1 MAERAADRVHDLLIV
16 GAGPVG
22 LALALALKDAGLD
35 IILADSRPRD
45 AVTKD
50 PRDLAL
56 AHGTRLTL
64 QRLGVWDALPCTAIE
79 HIHISH
85 QGGLGRTL
93 IDAADHE
100 LPALGYVASAGALAA
115 ALRKAVDA
123 AGIPVLDETEIT
135 NLAAGENNVIASLT
149 GTGRPAPTLRARLTA
164 CAEGALR
171 AGDPN
176 VVEHDY
182 GQHAL
187 IADVQVAG
195 GHRHTAFERFTP
207 QGPVAL
213 LPKGQGYALVHV
225 ARPDTADALLA
236 LDDDAYLARLQAH
249 IGGRARLT
257 GVGPRLRYPLVLRYR
272 RSTIAQRTVWLG
284 NAAQTLHPVAGQGFN
299 LALRDVWALADTLLK
314 QREAGMAAAPPQ
326 SSRTVAAAQTG
337 AGKSVGAS
345 TGRHPC
351 EAGGADG
358 APAGPREA
366 DAAVPIRTAFD
377 PGRPDV
383 LIAYARARGLDRLG
397 TIRFTDTLVRVFSN
411 DFTPLRHAR
420 GAALF
425 ALDLIPPLR
434 NFVARRMMF
443 GARAWP

>member
-1 MAERAADRVHDLLIV
+1 MPENAPEHVHDLLIV

-35 IILADSRPRD
+35 IVLADARARE

-64 QRLGVWDALPCTAIE
+64 QGLGVWDGLPSTAIE

-85 QGGLGRTL
+85 QGGLARTL
-93 IDAADHE
+93 IDAAEHD

-123 AGIPVLDETEIT
+123 AGIPVFDETEIT
-135 NLAAGENNVIASLT
+135 NVAAGEDDVIASIA
-149 GTGRPAPTLRARLTA
+149 GAGRPAPTLRARLAA
-164 CAEGALR
+164 CAEGGLR

-225 ARPDTADALLA
+225 AHPDTADELLA
-236 LDDDAYLARLQAH
+236 LDDAAYLARLQAH

-314 QREAGMAAAPPQ
+314 QREAWLAGASSPRARAGASPAQSAHSTPGDSSTQDAAP
-326 SSRTVAAAQTG
+326 
-337 AGKSVGAS
+337 
-345 TGRHPC
+345 
-351 EAGGADG
+351 
-358 APAGPREA
+358 
-366 DAAVPIRTAFD
+366 FD
-377 PGRPDV
+377 PGRQDV
-383 LIAYARARGLDRLG
+383 LAAYAAARGLDRLG

-411 DFTPLRHAR
+411 DFAPLRHAR

-425 ALDLIPPLR
+425 ALDLLPPLR
-434 NFVARRMMF
+434 NFVARRMLF

>member
-1 MAERAADRVHDLLIV
+1 MAEDMAERVHDLLIV

-35 IILADSRPRD
+35 IVLADARTREAVSR
-45 AVTKD
+45 D

-64 QRLGVWDALPCTAIE
+64 QRLGVWEALPTTAIQ

-93 IDAADHE
+93 IDAAEHE
-100 LPALGYVASAGALAA
+100 LPALGYVSSAGTLAA
-115 ALRKAVDA
+115 ALRAAVDA

-135 NLAAGENNVIASLT
+135 NLAAGADDVIASLAVA
-149 GTGRPAPTLRARLTA
+149 GQPATTLRARLAA
-164 CAEGALR
+164 CAEGGLR
-171 AGDPN
+171 AGDAN

-195 GHRHTAFERFTP
+195 GHRHTAFERFTRE
-207 QGPVAL
+207 GPVAL

-225 ARPDTADALLA
+225 AHPETADALLA
-236 LDDDAYLARLQAH
+236 LDDEAYLARLQAH

-257 GVGPRLRYPLVLRYR
+257 SVGPRLRYPLVLRYR

-299 LALRDVWALADTLLK
+299 LALRDVWALADTVLK
-314 QREAGMAAAPPQ
+314 RRDAWLA
-326 SSRTVAAAQTG
+326 
-337 AGKSVGAS
+337 GAS
-345 TGRHPC
+345 SGHARP
-351 EAGGADG
+351 G
-358 APAGPREA
+358 APAAHTAASAAPGTGMQGATPF
-366 DAAVPIRTAFD
+366 DA
-377 PGRPDV
+377 GRPE
-383 LIAYARARGLDRLG
+383 LLAAYARARGLDRLG

-411 DFTPLRHAR
+411 DFAPLRHAR
-420 GAALF
+420 GAALL
-425 ALDLIPPLR
+425 ALDLLPPAR
-434 NFVARRMMF
+434 NFLARRMLF

>member
-1 MAERAADRVHDLLIV
+1 MADDAPDHVHDLLIV

-35 IILADSRPRD
+35 IVLADARARE
-45 AVTKD
+45 AVARD

-64 QRLGVWDALPCTAIE
+64 QRLGVWDGLPTTAIQ

-93 IDAADHE
+93 IDAAEHE

-115 ALRKAVDA
+115 TLRRAVDA
-123 AGIPVLDETEIT
+123 AGIPVFDETEIT
-135 NLAAGENNVIASLT
+135 NLAAGEDDVIASLAD
-149 GTGRPAPTLRARLTA
+149 TGRPAPTLRARLAA
-164 CAEGALR
+164 CAEGGLR

-213 LPKGQGYALVHV
+213 LPKGEGYALVHV
-225 ARPDTADALLA
+225 ARPETADELLA
-236 LDDDAYLARLQAH
+236 LDDAAYLARLQAH

-299 LALRDVWALADTLLK
+299 LALRDVWALSEALRRATEAARRDSADTAPNPFD
-314 QREAGMAAAPPQ
+314 AGAAAIL
-326 SSRTVAAAQTG
+326 
-337 AGKSVGAS
+337 AS
-345 TGRHPC
+345 
-351 EAGGADG
+351 
-358 APAGPREA
+358 
-366 DAAVPIRTAFD
+366 
-377 PGRPDV
+377 
-383 LIAYARARGLDRLG
+383 YANARGLDRLG

-411 DFTPLRHAR
+411 DFAPLRHAR

-425 ALDLIPPLR
+425 ALDLLPPLR

>member
-1 MAERAADRVHDLLIV
+1 MTAANSDRVHDLLIV

-35 IILADSRPRD
+35 IVLADARARE

-64 QRLGVWDALPCTAIE
+64 QRLGVWNGLPHTAIE

-93 IDAADHE
+93 IDATEHD

-123 AGIPVLDETEIT
+123 AGIPVFDETEIT
-135 NLAAGENNVIASLT
+135 NLAAGEDDVIASLA
-149 GTGRPAPTLRARLTA
+149 GAGRSAPTLRARLAA
-164 CAEGALR
+164 CAEGGLR

-213 LPKGQGYALVHV
+213 LPKGEGYALVHV
-225 ARPDTADALLA
+225 ARPDTADELLT
-236 LDDDAYLARLQAH
+236 LDDAAYLARLQAH

-257 GVGPRLRYPLVLRYR
+257 GVGARLRYPLVLRYR
-272 RSTIAQRTVWLG
+272 RWTIAQRTVWLG

-314 QREAGMAAAPPQ
+314 QREADLAAV
-326 SSRTVAAAQTG
+326 SRPRPGG
-337 AGKSVGAS
+337 AAS
-345 TGRHPC
+345 TGGDT
-351 EAGGADG
+351 ESSAGESTGTTEADG
-358 APAGPREA
+358 PKPEPA
-366 DAAVPIRTAFD
+366 AFD
-377 PGRPDV
+377 PGRPEI
-383 LIAYARARGLDRLG
+383 LAAYARARGLDRLG

-411 DFTPLRHAR
+411 DFGALRHAR
-420 GAALF
+420 GAALC
-425 ALDLIPPLR
+425 ALDLISPLR

>member
-1 MAERAADRVHDLLIV
+1 MADDAPDHVHDLLIV

-35 IILADSRPRD
+35 IVLADARARE
-45 AVTKD
+45 AVARD

-64 QRLGVWDALPCTAIE
+64 QRLGVWDGLPTTAIQ

-93 IDAADHE
+93 IDAAEHE
-100 LPALGYVASAGALAA
+100 LPALGYVASAGALAT

-123 AGIPVLDETEIT
+123 AGIPVFDETEIT
-135 NLAAGENNVIASLT
+135 NLAAGEDDVIASLA
-149 GTGRPAPTLRARLTA
+149 GTGRPAPTLRARLAA
-164 CAEGALR
+164 CAEGGLR

-213 LPKGQGYALVHV
+213 LPKGEGYALVHV
-225 ARPDTADALLA
+225 ARPETADELLA
-236 LDDDAYLARLQAH
+236 LDDAAYLARLQAH

-299 LALRDVWALADTLLK
+299 LALRDVWALSEALRRATEAARRDSADTAPNPFD
-314 QREAGMAAAPPQ
+314 AGAAAIL
-326 SSRTVAAAQTG
+326 
-337 AGKSVGAS
+337 AS
-345 TGRHPC
+345 
-351 EAGGADG
+351 
-358 APAGPREA
+358 
-366 DAAVPIRTAFD
+366 
-377 PGRPDV
+377 
-383 LIAYARARGLDRLG
+383 YANARGLDRLG

-411 DFTPLRHAR
+411 DFAPLRHAR

-425 ALDLIPPLR
+425 ALDLLPPLR

>member
-1 MAERAADRVHDLLIV
+1 MADDAPDHVHDLLIV

-35 IILADSRPRD
+35 LVLADARARE
-45 AVTKD
+45 AVARD

-64 QRLGVWDALPCTAIE
+64 QRLGVWDGLPTTAIQ

-93 IDAADHE
+93 IDAAEHE

-115 ALRKAVDA
+115 TLRRAVDA
-123 AGIPVLDETEIT
+123 AGIPVFDETEIT
-135 NLAAGENNVIASLT
+135 NLAAGEDDVIASLA
-149 GTGRPAPTLRARLTA
+149 GTGRPAPTLRARLAA
-164 CAEGALR
+164 CAEGGLR

-213 LPKGQGYALVHV
+213 LPKGEGYALVHV
-225 ARPDTADALLA
+225 ARPETADELLA
-236 LDDDAYLARLQAH
+236 LDDAAYLARLQAH

-299 LALRDVWALADTLLK
+299 LALRDVWALSEALRRATEAARRDSADTAPNPFD
-314 QREAGMAAAPPQ
+314 AGAAAIL
-326 SSRTVAAAQTG
+326 
-337 AGKSVGAS
+337 AS
-345 TGRHPC
+345 
-351 EAGGADG
+351 
-358 APAGPREA
+358 
-366 DAAVPIRTAFD
+366 
-377 PGRPDV
+377 
-383 LIAYARARGLDRLG
+383 YANARGLDRLG

-411 DFTPLRHAR
+411 DFAPLRHAR

-425 ALDLIPPLR
+425 ALDLLPPLR

>member
-1 MAERAADRVHDLLIV
+1 MPENAPERVHDLLIV

-35 IILADSRPRD
+35 IVLADARARE

-64 QRLGVWDALPCTAIE
+64 QRLGVWNTLPRTAIE

-93 IDAADHE
+93 IDAAEHG

-115 ALRKAVDA
+115 ALREAVDA
-123 AGIPVLDETEIT
+123 AGIPVFDETEIT
-135 NLAAGENNVIASLT
+135 NLAAGEEDVIASLA
-149 GTGRPAPTLRARLTA
+149 GAGRPAPTLRARLAA
-164 CAEGALR
+164 CAEGGLR

-195 GHRHTAFERFTP
+195 SHRHTAFERFTP

-213 LPKGQGYALVHV
+213 LPKGDGYALVHV
-225 ARPDTADALLA
+225 AHPDTADELLA
-236 LDDDAYLARLQAH
+236 LDDAAYLARLQAH

-257 GVGPRLRYPLVLRYR
+257 GVAPRLRYPLVLRYR

-299 LALRDVWALADTLLK
+299 LALRDVWALADVLLRA
-314 QREAGMAAAPPQ
+314 REAA
-326 SSRTVAAAQTG
+326 R
-337 AGKSVGAS
+337 
-345 TGRHPC
+345 R
-351 EAGGADG
+351 G
-358 APAGPREA
+358 APNTAPSPFDAGSA
-366 DAAVPIRTAFD
+366 
-377 PGRPDV
+377 DV
-383 LIAYARARGLDRLG
+383 LACYANARGLDRLG

-411 DFTPLRHAR
+411 DFAPLRHAR

-425 ALDLIPPLR
+425 ALDLLPPLR
-434 NFVARRMMF
+434 NFVARRMLF

>member
-1 MAERAADRVHDLLIV
+1 MTAANPDRVHDLLIV

-35 IILADSRPRD
+35 IVLADARARE

-64 QRLGVWDALPCTAIE
+64 QRLGVWNGLPSTAIE

-93 IDAADHE
+93 IDAAEHE

-123 AGIPVLDETEIT
+123 ADIPVLDETEII
-135 NLAAGENNVIASLT
+135 NLAAGEDDVIASLA
-149 GTGRPAPTLRARLTA
+149 GAGRPAPTLRARLAA
-164 CAEGALR
+164 CAEGGLR

-225 ARPDTADALLA
+225 AHPDTADELLA
-236 LDDDAYLARLQAH
+236 LDDGAYLARLQAH

-257 GVGPRLRYPLVLRYR
+257 GVAPRLRYPLVLRYR

-299 LALRDVWALADTLLK
+299 LALRDVWALADVLLRA
-314 QREAGMAAAPPQ
+314 REAA
-326 SSRTVAAAQTG
+326 R
-337 AGKSVGAS
+337 
-345 TGRHPC
+345 R
-351 EAGGADG
+351 G
-358 APAGPREA
+358 APNTAPSPFDAGSA
-366 DAAVPIRTAFD
+366 
-377 PGRPDV
+377 DV
-383 LIAYARARGLDRLG
+383 LACYANARGLDRLG

-411 DFTPLRHAR
+411 DFAPLRHAR
-420 GAALF
+420 GAALL

-434 NFVARRMMF
+434 NFLARRMMF

>member
-1 MAERAADRVHDLLIV
+1 MADETPGRVHDLLIV

-35 IILADSRPRD
+35 IVLADARARE

-64 QRLGVWDALPCTAIE
+64 QRLGVWDALPTTAIQ

-93 IDAADHE
+93 IDASEHE
-100 LPALGYVASAGALAA
+100 LPALGYVSSAGALAA
-115 ALRKAVDA
+115 TLRAAVDA
-123 AGIPVLDETEIT
+123 AGIPVLDETEVT
-135 NLAAGENNVIASLT
+135 NLAAGEDDVIASLST
-149 GTGRPAPTLRARLTA
+149 AGRAAPPLRARLAA
-164 CAEGALR
+164 CAEGGLR
-171 AGDPN
+171 AGDAN

-195 GHRHTAFERFTP
+195 GHRHTAFERFTA

-225 ARPDTADALLA
+225 VRPEIAEELLA
-236 LDDDAYLARLQAH
+236 LDDAAYLARLQAH

-314 QREAGMAAAPPQ
+314 QRDASALAAAALA
-326 SSRTVAAAQTG
+326 R
-337 AGKSVGAS
+337 
-345 TGRHPC
+345 
-351 EAGGADG
+351 DG
-358 APAGPREA
+358 AMAPPRQTA
-366 DAAVPIRTAFD
+366 DSSAARTGTQDPVAFD
-377 PGRPDV
+377 PGRAEV
-383 LIAYARARGLDRLG
+383 LAAYAAARGLDRLG

-411 DFTPLRHAR
+411 DFAPLRHAR

-425 ALDLIPPLR
+425 ALDLLPPLR
-434 NFVARRMMF
+434 NFVARRMLF

>member
-1 MAERAADRVHDLLIV
+1 MADETPDRVHDLLIV

-35 IILADSRPRD
+35 IVLADARARE

-64 QRLGVWDALPCTAIE
+64 QRLGVWDALPTTAIQ

-93 IDAADHE
+93 IDASEHE
-100 LPALGYVASAGALAA
+100 LPALGYVSSAGALAA
-115 ALRKAVDA
+115 TLRAAVDA
-123 AGIPVLDETEIT
+123 AGIPVLDETEVT
-135 NLAAGENNVIASLT
+135 NLAAGEDDVIASLST
-149 GTGRPAPTLRARLTA
+149 AGRAAPPLRARLAA
-164 CAEGALR
+164 CAEGGLR
-171 AGDPN
+171 AGDAN

-195 GHRHTAFERFTP
+195 GHRHTAFERFTA

-225 ARPDTADALLA
+225 LRPETAEELLA
-236 LDDDAYLARLQAH
+236 LDDAAYLARLQAH

-314 QREAGMAAAPPQ
+314 QRDASALAAAALA
-326 SSRTVAAAQTG
+326 R
-337 AGKSVGAS
+337 
-345 TGRHPC
+345 
-351 EAGGADG
+351 DG
-358 APAGPREA
+358 AMAPPRQTA
-366 DAAVPIRTAFD
+366 DSSAARTGTQDPVTFD
-377 PGRPDV
+377 PGRAEV
-383 LIAYARARGLDRLG
+383 LTAYAAARGLDRLG

-411 DFTPLRHAR
+411 DFAPLRHAR

-425 ALDLIPPLR
+425 ALDLLPPLR
-434 NFVARRMMF
+434 NFVARRMLF

>member
-1 MAERAADRVHDLLIV
+1 MPENAPEHVHDLLIV

-35 IILADSRPRD
+35 IVLADARARE

-64 QRLGVWDALPCTAIE
+64 QGLGVWDGLPSTAIE

-85 QGGLGRTL
+85 QGGLARTL
-93 IDAADHE
+93 IDAAEHD

-123 AGIPVLDETEIT
+123 AGIPVFDETEIT
-135 NLAAGENNVIASLT
+135 NVAAGEDDVIASLT
-149 GTGRPAPTLRARLTA
+149 GAGRPAPTLRARLAA
-164 CAEGALR
+164 CAEGGLR

-225 ARPDTADALLA
+225 AHPDTADELLA
-236 LDDDAYLARLQAH
+236 LDDAAYLARLQAH

-299 LALRDVWALADTLLK
+299 LALRDVWALADALLK
-314 QREAGMAAAPPQ
+314 AREAARQHSANTAAKPFDA
-326 SSRTVAAAQTG
+326 
-337 AGKSVGAS
+337 
-345 TGRHPC
+345 
-351 EAGGADG
+351 G
-358 APAGPREA
+358 APS
-366 DAAVPIRTAFD
+366 
-377 PGRPDV
+377 V
-383 LIAYARARGLDRLG
+383 LASYANTRGLDRLG

>member
-1 MAERAADRVHDLLIV
+1 MAEKVPDHVHDLLIV

-35 IILADSRPRD
+35 IVLADARTCE
-45 AVTKD
+45 AVTRD

-64 QRLGVWDALPCTAIE
+64 QRLGVWDALPRTAIE

-93 IDAADHE
+93 IDAAEHD

-115 ALRKAVDA
+115 ALRRAVDA
-123 AGIPVLDETEIT
+123 AGIPVFDETEIT
-135 NLAAGENNVIASLT
+135 NLAAGEDDVIASLA
-149 GTGRPAPTLRARLTA
+149 GAGRPAPTLRARLAA
-164 CAEGALR
+164 CAEGGLR

-195 GHRHTAFERFTP
+195 GHRHAAFERFTP

-213 LPKGQGYALVHV
+213 LPKGEGYALVHV
-225 ARPDTADALLA
+225 SRPEAADELLA
-236 LDDDAYLARLQAH
+236 LDDAAYLARLQAH
-249 IGGRARLT
+249 IGGRARLI

-299 LALRDVWALADTLLK
+299 LALRDVWALADALLRA
-314 QREAGMAAAPPQ
+314 REAARRGSADTAQSPFDAGAAA
-326 SSRTVAAAQTG
+326 
-337 AGKSVGAS
+337 
-345 TGRHPC
+345 
-351 EAGGADG
+351 
-358 APAGPREA
+358 
-366 DAAVPIRTAFD
+366 
-377 PGRPDV
+377 V
-383 LIAYARARGLDRLG
+383 LARYANARGLDRLG

-411 DFTPLRHAR
+411 DFGPLRHAR

-434 NFVARRMMF
+434 NFVARRMLF

>member
-1 MAERAADRVHDLLIV
+1 MADDAPDHVHDLLIV

-35 IILADSRPRD
+35 IVLADARARE
-45 AVTKD
+45 AVARD

-64 QRLGVWDALPCTAIE
+64 QRLGVWDGLPTTAIQ

-93 IDAADHE
+93 IDAAEHE
-100 LPALGYVASAGALAA
+100 LPALGYVASAGTLAT

-123 AGIPVLDETEIT
+123 AGIPVFDETEIT
-135 NLAAGENNVIASLT
+135 NLAAGEDDVIASLA
-149 GTGRPAPTLRARLTA
+149 GTGRPAPTLRARLAA
-164 CAEGALR
+164 CAEGGLR

-213 LPKGQGYALVHV
+213 LPKGEGYALVHV
-225 ARPDTADALLA
+225 ARPETADELLA
-236 LDDDAYLARLQAH
+236 LDDAAYLARLQAH

-299 LALRDVWALADTLLK
+299 LALRDVWAL
-314 QREAGMAAAPPQ
+314 
-326 SSRTVAAAQTG
+326 
-337 AGKSVGAS
+337 
-345 TGRHPC
+345 
-351 EAGGADG
+351 
-358 APAGPREA
+358 
-366 DAAVPIRTAFD
+366 
-377 PGRPDV
+377 
-383 LIAYARARGLDRLG
+383 
-397 TIRFTDTLVRVFSN
+397 
-411 DFTPLRHAR
+411 
-420 GAALF
+420 
-425 ALDLIPPLR
+425 
-434 NFVARRMMF
+434 
-443 GARAWP
+443 

>member
-1 MAERAADRVHDLLIV
+1 MTAANPDRVHDLLIV

-35 IILADSRPRD
+35 IVLADTRTRD
-45 AVTKD
+45 AVTRD

-64 QRLGVWDALPCTAIE
+64 QRLGVWDALPTTAIE

-93 IDAADHE
+93 IDAAEHE

-115 ALRKAVDA
+115 ALRDAVDA

-135 NLAAGENNVIASLT
+135 NLAAGEDDVIASL
-149 GTGRPAPTLRARLTA
+149 GGAGRPAPTLRARLAA
-164 CAEGALR
+164 CAEGGLR

-213 LPKGQGYALVHV
+213 LPKGDGYALVHV
-225 ARPDTADALLA
+225 ARPETADELLA
-236 LDDDAYLARLQAH
+236 LDDAAYLARLQAH

-314 QREAGMAAAPPQ
+314 QREAWLAGASSPRAHANASPAQSADSTPRDSSTQDAAP
-326 SSRTVAAAQTG
+326 
-337 AGKSVGAS
+337 
-345 TGRHPC
+345 
-351 EAGGADG
+351 
-358 APAGPREA
+358 
-366 DAAVPIRTAFD
+366 FD
-377 PGRPDV
+377 PGQQDV
-383 LIAYARARGLDRLG
+383 LAAYAAARGLDRLG

-411 DFTPLRHAR
+411 DFAPLRHAR